1 LQAQANAVSASAKI
15 RPPCAMACPF
25 TMSPRTVMRVTARPS
40 SWSISSMPRAREAA
54 SFAIIVSTLGNRGM
68 VLASHYY

>member
-1 LQAQANAVSASAKI
+1 
-15 RPPCAMACPF
+15 M
-25 TMSPRTVMRVTARPS
+25 
-40 SWSISSMPRAREAA
+40 AREAV